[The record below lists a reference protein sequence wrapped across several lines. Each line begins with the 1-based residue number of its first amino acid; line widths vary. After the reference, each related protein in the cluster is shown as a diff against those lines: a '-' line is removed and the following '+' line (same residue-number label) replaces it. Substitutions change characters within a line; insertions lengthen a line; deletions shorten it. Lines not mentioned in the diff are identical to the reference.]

1 VIDPT
6 SDLGR
11 KVAAAS
17 RRLRVLH
24 AELADESPEI
34 RREQLNAELSSAAS
48 GLAPSEKRP
57 FLEALALEFPVW
69 SVGEQAPSPAMSDN
83 GVGNEKLI
91 AEVKAAQ
98 AETAALKAQMADPW
112 ATADRLRQS
121 IAQMDAGAKAR
132 MAKLLADAGLTL
144 PAVAG
149 EGSGGGGGGGG
160 GLDPNTERELK
171 AKLQMAATQNV
182 KGGRLVELQM
192 LLTDFITSL
201 DQFGWAGWQRL
212 APQSKY
218 KRLGPIVPTMGKFVA
233 GDPQVPAAELE
244 KNLMH
249 LRKLILALIAAASKV
264 GRQHGQRY
272 LAKYAVPAIE
282 ASVKV
287 GLMGNKQ
294 ASCWQKYTEL
304 MQGVEEA
311 TVEAEINAIITE
323 EVEKLLGLR

>member
-1 VIDPT
+1 MIDPT
-6 SDLGR
+6 SDLGK

-34 RREQLNAELSSAAS
+34 RREQLNAELNAASS

-69 SVGEQAPSPAMSDN
+69 SAGEQAQMPAASEN
-83 GVGNEKLI
+83 GQAGNEKLI

-112 ATADRLRQS
+112 AMADRLRQS
-121 IAQMDAGAKAR
+121 IAQMDGGSKAR

-144 PAVAG
+144 PVAA
-149 EGSGGGGGGGG
+149 GGGGAGGGGGG
-160 GLDPNTERELK
+160 GLEANAERELK

-182 KGGRLVELQM
+182 QVGRIAELQM
-192 LLTDFITSL
+192 LLTDFVTSL

-218 KRLGPIVPTMGKFVA
+218 KRLGPIVPAMGKFVA
-233 GDPQVPAAELE
+233 GDPQMPTPELE

-272 LAKYAVPAIE
+272 LAKYAIPAIE

-304 MQGVEEA
+304 MQGVEES
-311 TVEAEINAIITE
+311 TVEVEINSIIAE